1 VSAEVLSD
9 VKPEL
14 LDMGPGSF
22 PRRRLVRRFDIGI
35 PNNRH
40 IARAVLDLPLRH
52 VVVVTG
58 KVDVVVVVGGEVV
71 VVVGGTV
78 VVVVVGGTVV
88 VVVVGGTVVV
98 VVVVGGTVVVVTG
111 GRVVVVGGGKMGN
124 RMGGGVVV
132 VVGGLPTGLPTGL
145 AGGGGVK
152 TGRGGRNEGSPET
165 TSLVEPFTVVLVVGC
180 RKGSATGTVVVGEG
194 AAGGGMSGVMVCGE
208 LLDGI
213 TPTVWRSLLP
223 V

>member
-1 VSAEVLSD
+1 MD
-9 VKPEL
+9 VKPEP
-14 LDMGPGSF
+14 LDIGPCSF
-22 PRRRLVRRFDIGI
+22 PHRRLVRGFDIGI
-35 PNNRH
+35 PSNRDVT
-40 IARAVLDLPLRH
+40 RDVLDLPLRH

-58 KVDVVVVVGGEVV
+58 KVDVVVVVVVVGGEVV

-98 VVVVGGTVVVVTG
+98 VVVVGGAVVVVTG

-152 TGRGGRNEGSPET
+152 TGRGARNEGSPET
-165 TSLVEPFTVVLVVGC
+165 TSLVEPFTVVLVVGS
-180 RKGSATGTVVVGEG
+180 RNGSTLGTVVVGEG
-194 AAGGGMSGVMVCGE
+194 AAGGGMSGVMVCGT
-208 LLDGI
+208 LFDGI
-213 TPTVWRSLLP
+213 TPTVCRSLLP